1 MPLWKIYHPENA
13 FSDEDKQAIAQRITA
28 VYGDLPRF
36 YVGVVFEAVARTS
49 FFIGGE
55 PADDF
60 VRISVDH
67 IARQIRDEETKTR
80 FLEGVRRQLSP
91 SLPTVA
97 CAGRCMWTRRPSA
110 CGASR
115 ACARPCRARPRGR
128 SGAWTIGPLP
138 SEDLPA
144 PQRSDSPADWIAR
157 A

>member
-13 FSDEDKQAIAQRITA
+13 FTDEDRQAIAQRITA

-36 YVGVVFEAVARTS
+36 YVGVVFEAVARSS

-67 IARQIRDEETKTR
+67 IARQIRDEETRLR

-91 SLPTVA
+91 YIADRGLRWEMHVDETPFNLWSIQGL
-97 CAGRCMWTRRPSA
+97 RPPVP
-110 CGASR
+110 GTPEGEKWR
-115 ACARPCRARPRGR
+115 
-128 SGAWTIGPLP
+128 TDNQP
-138 SEDLPA
+138 SPF
-144 PQRSDSPADWIAR
+144 
-157 A
+157 

>member
-80 FLEGVRRQLSP
+80 FLEGVQRQLSP
-91 SLPTVA
+91 FIADRGLRWEMHVDETPFSLWSIQGLRPPVPGTPE
-97 CAGRCMWTRRPSA
+97 GEKWRLDNRPS
-110 CGASR
+110 
-115 ACARPCRARPRGR
+115 
-128 SGAWTIGPLP
+128 PL
-138 SEDLPA
+138 
-144 PQRSDSPADWIAR
+144 
-157 A
+157 

>member
-91 SLPTVA
+91 VSADRGLRGARHVDETPFSLWSIQ
-97 CAGRCMWTRRPSA
+97 GLRPPVP
-110 CGASR
+110 GTPEGEKWR
-115 ACARPCRARPRGR
+115 
-128 SGAWTIGPLP
+128 TDNQP
-138 SEDLPA
+138 SPF
-144 PQRSDSPADWIAR
+144 
-157 A
+157 

>member
-80 FLEGVRRQLSP
+80 FLADRGLRWEMHVDETPFSLWSIQGLRPPVPGTPEGEKWRTDNQPSP
-91 SLPTVA
+91 F
-97 CAGRCMWTRRPSA
+97 
-110 CGASR
+110 
-115 ACARPCRARPRGR
+115 
-128 SGAWTIGPLP
+128 
-138 SEDLPA
+138 
-144 PQRSDSPADWIAR
+144 
-157 A
+157 

>member
-1 MPLWKIYHPENA
+1 MQASPPDGPPCRQPGFPETSSFLHPEKTMPLWKIYHPENA

-28 VYGDLPRF
+28 VYCDLPRF

-80 FLEGVRRQLSP
+80 FLRSEEHTSELQSP
-91 SLPTVA
+91 
-97 CAGRCMWTRRPSA
+97 C
-110 CGASR
+110 
-115 ACARPCRARPRGR
+115 
-128 SGAWTIGPLP
+128 
-138 SEDLPA
+138 
-144 PQRSDSPADWIAR
+144 
-157 A
+157 

>member
-80 FLEGVRRQLSP
+80 FLEGRGLRWEMHVDETPFSLWSIQGLRPPVPGTPEGEKWRTDNQPSP
-91 SLPTVA
+91 F
-97 CAGRCMWTRRPSA
+97 
-110 CGASR
+110 
-115 ACARPCRARPRGR
+115 
-128 SGAWTIGPLP
+128 
-138 SEDLPA
+138 
-144 PQRSDSPADWIAR
+144 
-157 A
+157 

>member
-80 FLEGVRRQLSP
+80 FLEGSCRPSSP
-91 SLPTVA
+91 TGA

-110 CGASR
+110 SGASR
-115 ACARPCRARPRGR
+115 ACARPCPERPRARNGAPTTSLRRSERRG
-128 SGAWTIGPLP
+128 AL
-138 SEDLPA
+138 
-144 PQRSDSPADWIAR
+144 QRSDSPADWMAL